1 MTRRE
6 LERLR
11 RELEVFVA
19 AMTDGL
25 GRLERREALGHYIT
39 GLLLE
44 GERKSISP
52 MAARLAETGDSEG
65 LRQRMQQAVV
75 IATWAEG
82 ELFRRIAKQLDEQLP
97 GLEAFVIDDTGFPKK
112 GEHSVGV
119 ARQYSGTL
127 GRTDNCQVATS
138 LHVAGE
144 QGSGCIGMR
153 LYLTEEWAIDDK
165 RRAKA
170 GVPND
175 VVFRKKGELALD
187 LIDAAISWGLPQKIV
202 LADAGYGDSGEF
214 RRELADRGLHYVVAV
229 TGTANVWPPGSAP
242 RLPKYKG
249 VGPYPTRLR
258 DDAFAPIP
266 TEQLV
271 QTARFRRVTWRQGSR
286 GVQSAR
292 FATFRVRP
300 AKQKGRPPEPEQWLL
315 IEETNQP
322 KRPFKFYLSN
332 MPADTPTRD
341 LVRLIKLRWRI
352 ERDYQE
358 LKGELGLDHFEGR
371 TWLGFHHHA
380 ALCSAAH
387 AFLAIRRAL
396 FPPIESSVDSS
407 GSTKGTAAGPAQALA

>member
-1 MTRRE
+1 MKRRE

-11 RELEVFVA
+11 RELEAFIRS
-19 AMTDGL
+19 MTEGL
-25 GRLERREALGHYIT
+25 GRSERRAALGHYIT

-52 MAARLAETGDSEG
+52 MAERLAETGDSEG

-75 IATWAEG
+75 IATWAEA
-82 ELFRRIAKQLDEQLP
+82 ELFRRIAKQLDDQLP

-138 LHVAGE
+138 LHLAGE
-144 QGSGCIGMR
+144 HGSGCIGMR
-153 LYLTEEWAIDDK
+153 LYLTDEWAGDDE

-170 GVPND
+170 GVPKD

-187 LIDAAISWGLPQKIV
+187 LIDAAIGWGLPQKIV
-202 LADAGYGDSGEF
+202 LADAGYGDSGDF
-214 RRELADRGLHYVVAV
+214 RRELAERGLHYLVAV

-242 RLPKYKG
+242 SLPKYKG

-258 DDAFAPIP
+258 DEAFAPIP
-266 TEQLV
+266 IEQLV
-271 QTARFRRVTWRQGSR
+271 ESARFRRVTWRQGSR
-286 GVQSAR
+286 GMQSAR
-292 FATFRVRP
+292 FAAFRVRP

-332 MPADTPTRD
+332 MPADTSTRE
-341 LVRLIKLRWRI
+341 LVRRAKLRWRI

-371 TWLGFHHHA
+371 TWLGFHHHV

-396 FPPIESSVDSS
+396 FPPIQSSVDSS
-407 GSTKGTAAGPAQALA
+407 SRAKRAAAGVAQALA

>member
-1 MTRRE
+1 MKRRE

-11 RELEVFVA
+11 KELEAFIGS
-19 AMTDGL
+19 MTEGL
-25 GRLERREALGHYIT
+25 GRLERREALRHYIT

-52 MAARLAETGDSEG
+52 MAERLAETGDAEG

-82 ELFRRIAKQLDEQLP
+82 ELFRRIAKRLDEQLP

-112 GEHSVGV
+112 GNHSVGV

-138 LHVAGE
+138 LHLAGE

-153 LYLTEEWAIDDK
+153 LYLNEEWAGDEE

-170 GVPND
+170 GVPKD

-187 LIDAAISWGLPQKIV
+187 MIDAAIAWGLPQRIV
-202 LADAGYGDSGEF
+202 LADAGYGDSGDF
-214 RRELADRGLHYVVAV
+214 RRELAARGLHYLVAV

-242 RLPKYKG
+242 TLPKYKG

-258 DDAFAPIP
+258 DEGSTPIP

-271 QTARFRRVTWRQGSR
+271 EGARFRRVTWRQGSR
-286 GVQSAR
+286 GMQSAR

-300 AKQKGRPPEPEQWLL
+300 AKQKGHPPEPEQWLL
-315 IEETNQP
+315 IEQTNQP

-332 MPADTPTRD
+332 MPADTSTKE
-341 LVRLIKLRWRI
+341 LVRLAKLRWRI

-371 TWLGFHHHA
+371 TWLGFHHHV

-396 FPPIESSVDSS
+396 FPPIKNSVDSS
-407 GSTKGTAAGPAQALA
+407 RCAKGVAAGVAQTLA

>member
-1 MTRRE
+1 MKRRE
-6 LERLR
+6 LDRLR
-11 RELEVFVA
+11 SELETFVA
-19 AMTDGL
+19 TMTEGL
-25 GRLERREALGHYIT
+25 GRSERREALGHYIT

-44 GERKSISP
+44 GERKSIAP
-52 MAARLAETGDSEG
+52 MAARLAEHGDAEG
-65 LRQRMQQAVV
+65 FRQRMQQAVV
-75 IATWAEG
+75 VAKWAEG
-82 ELFRRIAKQLDEQLP
+82 ELFRRIALKLNGQLP
-97 GLEAFVIDDTGFPKK
+97 GVEAFIIDDTGFPKK

-138 LHVAGE
+138 LHLAGE

-153 LYLTEEWAIDDK
+153 LYLTEEWAGDDK

-170 GVPND
+170 GVPTE
-175 VVFRKKGELALD
+175 VVFRKKGELALE
-187 LIDAAISWGLPQKIV
+187 LLDAAIRWGLPQKIV
-202 LADAGYGDSGEF
+202 LADAGYGDSGDF
-214 RRELADRGLHYVVAV
+214 RRELAGRGLHYLVAV

-242 RLPKYKG
+242 SLPDYKG
-249 VGPYPTRLR
+249 IGRYPTRLR
-258 DDAFAPIP
+258 DETSAPIP
-266 TEQLV
+266 IDKLV
-271 QTARFRRVTWRQGSR
+271 GKANFRRVTWRQGSR

-300 AKQKGRPPEPEQWLL
+300 AKQKARPPEPEQWLL
-315 IEETNQP
+315 IEKTNLP

-332 MPADTPTRD
+332 MPADTSTRN
-341 LVRLIKLRWRI
+341 LVRMAKLRWRI

-396 FPPIESSVDSS
+396 FPPIQSAMDAASCSQRAP
-407 GSTKGTAAGPAQALA
+407 TGTPQVLA